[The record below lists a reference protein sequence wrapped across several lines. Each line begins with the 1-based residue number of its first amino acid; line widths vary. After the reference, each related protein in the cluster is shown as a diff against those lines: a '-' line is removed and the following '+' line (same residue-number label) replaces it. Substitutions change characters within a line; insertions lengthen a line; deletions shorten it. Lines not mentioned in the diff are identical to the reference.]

1 MWEILGASRPASG
14 AKVGESERMFA
25 FSGEFERNLDDKAR
39 LVVPPRFRLPL
50 EDGYFVTRGL
60 DGCLWL
66 FPRSTWEGL
75 SARLNESSIVKGGA
89 RRLDRLLFAG
99 TDGEL
104 DGQARLSLPPS
115 LRGHAGLEPN
125 GPVVVV
131 GVKNRIELWAPAR
144 WATVTAEVAED
155 SEFAEELEGLG
166 I

>member
-1 MWEILGASRPASG
+1 
-14 AKVGESERMFA
+14 MFA
-25 FSGEFERNLDDKAR
+25 FSGEFERNLDDKGR
-39 LVVPPRFRLPL
+39 LVIPPRFRAPL

-66 FPRSTWEGL
+66 FPRATWEIL
-75 SARLNESSIVKGGA
+75 STRLNESSIVKGGA

-99 TDGEL
+99 TEDEL
-104 DGQARLSLPPS
+104 DSQMRLSLPGS
-115 LRGHAGLEPN
+115 LRAHAGLEAS

-131 GVKNRIELWAPAR
+131 GVKNRIELWAPDR
-144 WATVTAEVAED
+144 WATVTAEVAGD

>member
-1 MWEILGASRPASG
+1 MWDNWAANRPPRAG
-14 AKVGESERMFA
+14 QVGEGEQMFA
-25 FSGEFERNLDDKAR
+25 FIGEFERNLDDKAR
-39 LVVPPRFRLPL
+39 LVVPPRFRAAL

-66 FPRSTWEGL
+66 FPQAAWEAL
-75 SARLNESSIVKGGA
+75 SAKLSQSSIVKGGA
-89 RRLDRLLFAG
+89 RRLDRMLFAG

-115 LRGHAGLEPN
+115 LRNFAALEPN
-125 GPVVVV
+125 GPAVVV
-131 GVKNRIELWAPAR
+131 GVKNRIEIWEPSR
-144 WATVTAEVAED
+144 WAAVSAEAAED